1 MKRASLWGVVG
12 VLALVVGVA
21 ALNRGGGSQS
31 PSGGA
36 AAVPWEHD
44 LPTALA
50 RAGNEKKLV
59 MVDLYTDWCKWCKQ
73 LDQTTLADADVQR
86 ALGRFVS
93 VRLNAEKDGREVAE
107 RFNVDGY
114 PTILFLDASGG
125 EVGRIPG
132 YLEPGPFLAELENV
146 AKKA

>member
-1 MKRASLWGVVG
+1 MWGIGAAVV
-12 VLALVVGVA
+12 LVVAVA
-21 ALNRGGGSQS
+21 VLNRGGGSRTEAG
-31 PSGGA
+31 GGA
-36 AAVPWEHD
+36 AAVPWERD
-44 LPTALA
+44 LSTALA

-59 MVDLYTDWCKWCKQ
+59 MVDFYTDWCKWCQ
-73 LDQTTLADADVQR
+73 RLDQTTLSDAGVQQ

-93 VRLNAEKDGREVAE
+93 VRLNAEKDGRDVAE

-114 PTILFLDASGG
+114 PTILFLDANGG

-146 AKKA
+146 VKKV